1 MFFVAASACV
11 TCFWQRMHSCPNS
24 SFKSGQFFP
33 MRDSQGYQPSPFETF
48 CFSTEQTWEMRQKG
62 EGVDLLV
69 PLNRTAA
76 LFAEVGKEGDS

>member
-1 MFFVAASACV
+1 
-11 TCFWQRMHSCPNS
+11 
-24 SFKSGQFFP
+24 

>member
-1 MFFVAASACV
+1 
-11 TCFWQRMHSCPNS
+11 
-24 SFKSGQFFP
+24 
-33 MRDSQGYQPSPFETF
+33 MRDSQGYQPGPFETF

-69 PLNRTAA
+69 SLNRTAA

>member
-1 MFFVAASACV
+1 MCNMFLAKNALLP
-11 TCFWQRMHSCPNS
+11 QL
-24 SFKSGQFFP
+24 FFQVWTVFP
-33 MRDSQGYQPSPFETF
+33 HEGFSRLQPGPFETF